1 MTNPKNISKI
11 KETKKLPEIEWNDK
25 NITAY
30 TDLDLEVPDTVG
42 RFEKRF
48 LSQVDVTK
56 GPIERTVTHMVRLRA
71 PDYLANDKV
80 PQRKEWIYYQERWE
94 AKSWKGIPIMPVD
107 GHIEGYY
114 DKQFTKPHFNQE
126 NGDID
131 YYELD
136 VGKVQTIYYIP
147 FSKKTVDDII
157 AKSAHSDKHTIKF
170 TIKFASEDCPWGP
183 RPPTRNQ
190 FSYEQFTN
198 WKWEDIYKLHVK
210 PQEVLAHELQSKD
223 KSAYN
228 LQFEPT

>member
-1 MTNPKNISKI
+1 MTNPKNISKV

-170 TIKFASEDCPWGP
+170 TIKFA
-183 RPPTRNQ
+183 
-190 FSYEQFTN
+190 
-198 WKWEDIYKLHVK
+198 
-210 PQEVLAHELQSKD
+210 
-223 KSAYN
+223 
-228 LQFEPT
+228 